1 MYCFVEY
8 SSKIIH
14 YDNHYDKDKVVSALK
29 EKSKDSVWGLQEN
42 YNSNNYTYKRPVKV
56 NMAAEI

>member
-1 MYCFVEY
+1 M
-8 SSKIIH
+8 IH
-14 YDNHYDKDKVVSALK
+14 LENNNDIDKVVSALK
-29 EKSKDSVWGLQEN
+29 KSKDSVWGLQEN

>member
-1 MYCFVEY
+1 M
-8 SSKIIH
+8 IH
-14 YDNHYDKDKVVSALK
+14 LENINDIDKVVSALK
-29 EKSKDSVWGLQEN
+29 EKSKDSLWGLQEN

>member
-1 MYCFVEY
+1 M
-8 SSKIIH
+8 IH
-14 YDNHYDKDKVVSALK
+14 LENNNDTDKVVSAFK

-42 YNSNNYTYKRPVKV
+42 YNSNNYKYKRPVKV